1 MFYDPDDPEG
11 SVNDKKLQGFIAFLH
26 AQKMLFQADCA
37 ILYEL
42 VYDNP

>member
-11 SVNDKKLQGFIAFLH
+11 SINDKKLRNFIAFLN
-26 AQKMLFQADCA
+26 AQKMLFQADGA

-42 VYDNP
+42 VYDNL